1 MKNYY
6 CFSATSLF
14 LIMQILVS
22 SSQNSPAVCLQ
33 EGVCYEGAWI
43 NYNIDGNSNKIFAS
57 YQGIRYA
64 QPPLNN
70 LRFLPPQP
78 YVTEEGVYNVSVEST
93 VMCSQRSGQGQEDCL
108 FLNVYVP
115 EIEYSRPLSVMVWI
129 HGGGYTSGSNT
140 YHDYG
145 PKHFMDK
152 EVIIVAI
159 NYRYEVYIYFFSW
172 TNSENSP

>member
-6 CFSATSLF
+6 FFSATSLL

-22 SSQNSPAVCLQ
+22 SGQNSPTVCLQ

-43 NYNIDGNSNKIFAS
+43 NYIDGNSNKRFAS

-70 LRFLPPQP
+70 LRFVSPQP
-78 YVTEEGVYNVSVEST
+78 YIAEEGVYNVSVEST
-93 VMCSQRSGQGQEDCL
+93 VICSQVGEEGFTGQEDCL

-129 HGGGYTSGSNT
+129 YGGGFTAGSNT

-152 EVIIVAI
+152 EVIVVTI
-159 NYRYEVYIYFFSW
+159 NYR
-172 TNSENSP
+172 

>member
-6 CFSATSLF
+6 SFSATSLL

-22 SSQNSPAVCLQ
+22 SSQNSPTVCLQ

-43 NYNIDGNSNKIFAS
+43 NYIDGNSNKRFAS

-70 LRFLPPQP
+70 LRFAPPQP
-78 YVTEEGVYNVSVEST
+78 YIAEEGVYNVSVEST
-93 VMCSQRSGQGQEDCL
+93 VVCSQVGGQSPKGQVQEDCL
-108 FLNVYVP
+108 FLNVYIP
-115 EIEYSRPLSVMVWI
+115 EIEYSRPLSVMVWFY
-129 HGGGYTSGSNT
+129 GGGLTSGSNT

-145 PKHFMDK
+145 PKQFMDK
-152 EVIIVAI
+152 EVIVVTI
-159 NYRYEVYIYFFSW
+159 NYR
-172 TNSENSP
+172 

>member
-1 MKNYY
+1 MKNNYL
-6 CFSATSLF
+6 SAIIL
-14 LIMQILVS
+14 LIQILVS
-22 SSQNSPAVCLQ
+22 SSQNSPTVCLE

-43 NYNIDGNSNKIFAS
+43 NYNIDGNSNKRFAS

-70 LRFLPPQP
+70 LRFVPPQP
-78 YVTEEGVYNVSVEST
+78 YIAEEGVYNVSVEST
-93 VMCSQRSGQGQEDCL
+93 VICSQVGEEGFKGQEDCL

-152 EVIIVAI
+152 EVIVVTI
-159 NYRYEVYIYFFSW
+159 NYR
-172 TNSENSP
+172 

>member
-6 CFSATSLF
+6 SLSATSLL

-22 SSQNSPAVCLQ
+22 SGQNSPTVCLQ

-43 NYNIDGNSNKIFAS
+43 NYIDGNSNKRFAS

-70 LRFLPPQP
+70 LRFVSPQP
-78 YVTEEGVYNVSVEST
+78 YIAEEGVYNVSLEST
-93 VMCSQRSGQGQEDCL
+93 VICSQVGEEGFTGQEDCL
-108 FLNVYVP
+108 LLNVYVP

-129 HGGGYTSGSNT
+129 YGGGFIQGSNT

-152 EVIIVAI
+152 EVIVVTI
-159 NYRYEVYIYFFSW
+159 NYR
-172 TNSENSP
+172 

>member
-1 MKNYY
+1 MKNNYL
-6 CFSATSLF
+6 SAIIL
-14 LIMQILVS
+14 LIQILVS
-22 SSQNSPAVCLQ
+22 SSQNSPTVCLE

-43 NYNIDGNSNKIFAS
+43 NYIDGNSNKRFAS

-78 YVTEEGVYNVSVEST
+78 YVTEEGVYNVSMEST

-129 HGGGYTSGSNT
+129 YGGGFTAGSNT

-152 EVIIVAI
+152 EVIVVTI
-159 NYRYEVYIYFFSW
+159 NYR
-172 TNSENSP
+172 